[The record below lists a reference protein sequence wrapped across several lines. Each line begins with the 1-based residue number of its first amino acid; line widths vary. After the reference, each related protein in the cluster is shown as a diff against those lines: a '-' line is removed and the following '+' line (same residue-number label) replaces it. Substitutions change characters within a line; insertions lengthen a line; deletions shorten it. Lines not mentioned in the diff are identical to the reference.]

1 MKKSSLSAVASGI
14 LALAGIG
21 YAVPSQ
27 AHHSFATE
35 FDSHKPLVL
44 EGTVT
49 KIRWVNPHSWIY
61 IDVKNPDGS
70 VTNWGLEFGTPLS
83 LTTKGI
89 TRSQVSAGTHVR
101 LAGFRAKNGGAFG
114 YAATVAFADGRTVQI
129 GGAPD
134 APSPALR

>member
-1 MKKSSLSAVASGI
+1 MKKSKVLAI
-14 LALAGIG
+14 LGGAAALAGIG
-21 YAVPSQ
+21 YALPSS

-61 IDVKNPDGS
+61 VDVKNPDGS

-83 LTTKGI
+83 LATKGI
-89 TRSQVSAGTHVR
+89 TRPQVSAGAKVR

-114 YAATVAFADGRTVQI
+114 YAATVKFTDGRIVQV

-134 APSPALR
+134 APAPSLN